1 MNIPVYE
8 LTISEDRLRYEFISV
23 GSKGQI
29 HKIIEYTYLPG
40 VAFWNL
46 GFGDL
51 DETTGHISDS
61 VVSDN
66 GDGRK
71 VLATVIRSLL
81 SFFNTHPA
89 ETIIFTGSD
98 ERRTR
103 VYHRIAIQ
111 YQREFLSLLAINGLT
126 EDGLEES
133 IETDKRYLAFVIRK
147 A

>member
-1 MNIPVYE
+1 MNVSVYE
-8 LTISEDRLRYEFISV
+8 LTISKDRLRYEFVSV

-29 HKIIEYTYLPG
+29 RKLIEYTYLSG
-40 VAFWNL
+40 VGFWNL

-51 DETTGHISDS
+51 DETTGQVSDS

-71 VLATVIRSLL
+71 VLASVIQSLL
-81 SFFNTHPA
+81 SFLNTHPA
-89 ETIIFTGSD
+89 EAIIFTGSD

-111 YQREFLSLLAINGLT
+111 YQREFLSLLTINGLT
-126 EDGLEES
+126 EDGFEEA
-133 IETDKRYLAFVIRK
+133 IETDKSYLAFVIRK